1 MESKNR
7 TGNVRNTRPGTG
19 GTVALIVACTAV
31 VSTIALVFIILQTH
45 VGGFV
50 ELQHATDSGNLNVA
64 KEAIALG
71 VPLGLDEKGNSLPA
85 DQTKLELNNFS
96 GLVDSE
102 SGMVNLRTYNRIFG
116 QCALV
121 AMNAL
126 AEDTDASRD
135 NAERLCDDLNKGC

>member
-31 VSTIALVFIILQTH
+31 VSTIALAFIILQTH

-102 SGMVNLRTYNRIFG
+102 SGMVNLRT
-116 QCALV
+116 
-121 AMNAL
+121 
-126 AEDTDASRD
+126 SRHSSQRCQRQQQQQLLF
-135 NAERLCDDLNKGC
+135 ARLQ